1 MNAVYTVSVRP
12 QGRRHR
18 TRLCDRALP
27 SYTRGEEIFNM
38 VTHIVGG
45 GFGVATLA
53 LCVVLAAL
61 SGNTAG
67 VICGAIFGASMVLLY
82 TSSSIYHGLRECMGK
97 KVFQVLDHCT
107 IYFLIA
113 GTYTPMLIC
122 CLAKTHPI
130 NAYLT
135 LAAVWGL
142 TALSITLTAI
152 DIEKYKIFSMISY
165 IGMGWAII
173 FSIRQMHEAI
183 GNAGFALLLSGGIL
197 YTVGTVFFKLGASKK
212 YFHSI
217 FHIFVLLGS
226 VTHALCVLFYA
237 M

>member
-1 MNAVYTVSVRP
+1 MDAVYNVSVVAGVRK
-12 QGRRHR
+12 RR
-18 TRLCDRALP
+18 TRLRDRALP

-45 GFGVATLA
+45 GLGVVTLA

-67 VICGAIFGASMVLLY
+67 VICGAIFGASMIILY
-82 TSSSIYHGLRECMGK
+82 TSSSIYHGLRTCMGK

-122 CLAKTHPI
+122 CLAKQHPI
-130 NAYLT
+130 NAYIT
-135 LAAVWGL
+135 LAVVWGL

-152 DIEKYKIFSMISY
+152 DMEKYKVFSMISY

-173 FSIRQMHEAI
+173 FSIKQMHEAI
-183 GNAGFALLLSGGIL
+183 GNVGFALLLGGGVI
-197 YTVGTVFFKLGASKK
+197 YTVGTIFFKIGTKK
-212 YFHSI
+212 RYFHSI

-226 VTHALCVLFYA
+226 VTHALCVLLFA